1 MVGFACVETDVPDTV
16 AVCMKNLIHVQ
27 SSQRHQAALPHGTNN
42 FQSCVEVSEKAS
54 APGAGATGQGDLRL
68 STRRKLHDTIL
79 ALIRIG
85 PLNQHTEMFSTN
97 RQVILQA

>member
-1 MVGFACVETDVPDTV
+1 MVGFACVETDVPDSRRMHEKSDSC
-16 AVCMKNLIHVQ
+16 AEFAA
-27 SSQRHQAALPHGTNN
+27 SSGSTSPWHE
-42 FQSCVEVSEKAS
+42 SCVEVSEKAS